1 MSSIENYNLDN
12 LNLNANE
19 KKETIFYVKANEN
32 VLCIKI

>member
-12 LNLNANE
+12 LNLTK